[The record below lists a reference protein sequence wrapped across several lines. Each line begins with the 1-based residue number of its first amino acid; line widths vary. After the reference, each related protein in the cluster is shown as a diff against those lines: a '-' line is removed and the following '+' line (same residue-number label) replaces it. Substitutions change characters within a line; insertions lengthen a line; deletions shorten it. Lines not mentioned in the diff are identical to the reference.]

1 MPSLLCIHCSA
12 FFASYLLQ
20 CLCCGGFVAVHL
32 LQCFSCKASVTLILL
47 RCNCCSV
54 FFCSDMIAEVSD
66 NDDMYSSAFFDQCV
80 WMKGQTRLFYEL
92 DEEWHLQWQ
101 GWLYEGLGPLWDL
114 VWSGEV
120 INNGFLHITVEHP
133 GKRVWKLGQCEICV
147 VDFLFLCWISCL
159 DFPSRPILRSPP
171 LSLLRSPLKIRR
183 VW

>member
-1 MPSLLCIHCSA
+1 MPLLWWICCSA
-12 FFASYLLQ
+12 FVAVLQLQSFSYFDFVAVQLLQ
-20 CLCCGGFVAVHL
+20 C
-32 LQCFSCKASVTLILL
+32 I
-47 RCNCCSV
+47 
-54 FFCSDMIAEVSD
+54 FCSDMIAEVSD

-92 DEEWHLQWQ
+92 DEEWQLQWQ

-147 VDFLFLCWISCL
+147 VDFLFLCWISCF